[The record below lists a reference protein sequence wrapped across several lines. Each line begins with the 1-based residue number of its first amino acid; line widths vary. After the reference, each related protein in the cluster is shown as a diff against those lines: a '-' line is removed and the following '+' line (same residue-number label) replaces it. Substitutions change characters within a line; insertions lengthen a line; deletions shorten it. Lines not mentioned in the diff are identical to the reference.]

1 MSVVDVKALEE
12 LAGPVVDGL
21 GYELVTLEWKHE
33 LGRWVLRVFI
43 DRPDG
48 RLAEIEGISLED
60 CTRVSHAL
68 SAELDVADLIHVPY
82 SLEVSS
88 PGLERPLVREADF
101 RRFAGK
107 RAKIRTRH
115 PVGPVPAPSG
125 TGGRRNFT
133 GALLGVEEGRV
144 RIDVDGQVFEIP
156 VEEVEK
162 AHLQYDG

>member
-1 MSVVDVKALEE
+1 MSVVDAKALEA
-12 LAGPVVDGL
+12 LTAPVVDGL
-21 GYELVTLEWKHE
+21 GYDFVALEWKHE
-33 LGRWVLRVFI
+33 LGRWVLRIYI
-43 DRPDG
+43 DRPDD
-48 RLAEIEGISLED
+48 RLVEGEGISLDD

-82 SLEVSS
+82 ALEVSS
-88 PGLERPLVREADF
+88 PGLERPLHREADF

-107 RAKIRTRH
+107 RAKIRTRY
-115 PVGPVPAPSG
+115 PLGPVPEPGAV
-125 TGGRRNFT
+125 GGRRNFT
-133 GALLGVEEGRV
+133 GAILGVESGRV

>member
-1 MSVVDVKALEE
+1 MSVVDVKALEA
-12 LAGPVVDGL
+12 LTAPVADGL
-21 GYELVTLEWKHE
+21 GYELVALEWKHE
-33 LGRWVLRVFI
+33 LGRWVLRIYI
-43 DRPDG
+43 DRLDA
-48 RLAEIEGISLED
+48 RLAEAEGISLED
-60 CTRVSHAL
+60 CTRVSHAM

-88 PGLERPLVREADF
+88 PGLERPLRREADF
-101 RRFAGK
+101 RRFTGK

-115 PVGPVPAPSG
+115 PLGPTPAPGSV
-125 TGGRRNFT
+125 GGRRNFS